1 MKRTTGVL
9 ILFVLLIG
17 ASACSST
24 ENLSV
29 ENVWSR
35 PGFQGDNSAIYL
47 TIRNPGEQGD
57 ILLQALSDVAGATE
71 IHLSKMDSSGV
82 MTMERQ
88 DQIIIPAQ
96 DSVEFSP
103 GGLHIM
109 LVNLAQDLSVGDTYP
124 IKLVFEKAGDLSVEV
139 EVKQP

>member
-1 MKRTTGVL
+1 MKRTAGVL

-17 ASACSST
+17 ASACSGT

-57 ILLQALSDVAGATE
+57 ILLQALSDVAGAIE

-96 DSVEFSP
+96 ESVEFSP

-109 LVNLAQDLSVGDTYP
+109 LVNLAQDLSVGDTFP
-124 IKLVFEKAGDLSVEV
+124 ITLVFEKAGELLVEV

>member
-1 MKRTTGVL
+1 MKRTAGVL

-57 ILLQALSDVAGATE
+57 ILLQALSDVAGAIE

-96 DSVEFSP
+96 ESVEFSP

-109 LVNLAQDLSVGDTYP
+109 LVNLAQDLSVGDTFP
-124 IKLVFEKAGDLSVEV
+124 ITLVFEKAGELLVEV